1 MNTKRKLEQQ
11 DDHVTSWALENIV
24 KTLLSIDDT
33 FTGESCIKIND
44 ILKKRERFEIVEL
57 CKHITESLEKEI
69 PQHAVGTKVWIGVPY
84 LVNKFEIHKR
94 ILILQVAN
102 HVLGEI
108 DEKNNITGGWQES
121 YR

>member
-1 MNTKRKLEQQ
+1 MKTKQH
-11 DDHVTSWALENIV
+11 DDHVESWALENIV

-44 ILKKRERFEIVEL
+44 ILKKRERYEIVEV

-69 PQHAVGTKVWIGVPY
+69 PQHDYTKVWIPVPY

-108 DEKNNITGGWQES
+108 DGKDNITGGWQES

>member
-1 MNTKRKLEQQ
+1 MKE
-11 DDHVTSWALENIV
+11 HIV

-33 FTGESCIKIND
+33 FTGESCIKIEN
-44 ILKKRERFEIVEL
+44 ILKGWDRHEIVSLVENL
-57 CKHITESLEKEI
+57 TESLEKEI
-69 PQHAVGTKVWIGVPY
+69 PQHDHTKVWIPVPY

-94 ILILQVAN
+94 ILILQIAN

-108 DEKNNITGGWQES
+108 DATDNITGGWQES